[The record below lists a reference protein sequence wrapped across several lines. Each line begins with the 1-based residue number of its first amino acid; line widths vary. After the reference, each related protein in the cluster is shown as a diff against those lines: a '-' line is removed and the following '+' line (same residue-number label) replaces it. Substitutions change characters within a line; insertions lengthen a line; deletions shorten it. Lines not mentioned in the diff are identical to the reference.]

1 MTDWSV
7 IFLSMAKAAKRPAR
21 EALTCPDKIGP
32 GQSSGSAVRTIA
44 ATRQDARSAKAA
56 ARRDAILDAALD
68 EFSAKG
74 FASARLE
81 DVARRAGIAFSF
93 ARCQRSR
100 VLPPAANAAPR
111 RKVTAAQGQPAT
123 LLTMTD
129 WSVIFQRM
137 AKAAKRPAKAAL
149 ARPDKI
155 GPGQTGGSAGR
166 SGAIAA
172 TRQDAR
178 AAKTAARRDA
188 ILEAALDEFSAKGFA
203 SARLEDVAKR
213 AGIAKGT
220 IYLYFTDKESL
231 FQELI
236 RAKMVPKGTIY
247 LYFTDKESLFQEL
260 IRAKMVPVVGSL
272 ELALATNLP
281 LRAIVEQAVEIFV
294 REVYGTRRKLVIRLM
309 ISEGPR
315 FPALAEFYYREVL
328 SRLLK
333 ALRGML
339 RNAHERGELAGDALV
354 RFPMLLGAP
363 GIIAIVWSGLFE
375 RFEPLDVRAMMRA
388 YFDNLFGAGRAA

>member
-1 MTDWSV
+1 
-7 IFLSMAKAAKRPAR
+7 MAK
-21 EALTCPDKIGP
+21 
-32 GQSSGSAVRTIA
+32 V
-44 ATRQDARSAKAA
+44 
-56 ARRDAILDAALD
+56 
-68 EFSAKG
+68 
-74 FASARLE
+74 
-81 DVARRAGIAFSF
+81 
-93 ARCQRSR
+93 
-100 VLPPAANAAPR
+100 
-111 RKVTAAQGQPAT
+111 
-123 LLTMTD
+123 
-129 WSVIFQRM
+129 
-137 AKAAKRPAKAAL
+137 AKRPAKATL

-155 GPGQTGGSAGR
+155 GPGQSGGSAGR
-166 SGAIAA
+166 TIEA

-178 AAKTAARRDA
+178 AAKTAARRDT

-203 SARLEDVAKR
+203 SARLDDVAKR

-220 IYLYFTDKESL
+220 IYLYF
-231 FQELI
+231 
-236 RAKMVPKGTIY
+236 A
-247 LYFTDKESLFQEL
+247 DKESLFQEL

-272 ELALATNLP
+272 ELALATELP
-281 LRAIVEQAVEIFV
+281 LRAVVEQAVEIFV

-339 RNAHERGELAGDALV
+339 RNAHERGELKSDALV